1 MVKRILIDTNVLSL
15 LIKYKLGRLAK
26 NPEAT
31 AAAEWYLSQLQGKDL
46 IRSFATDAE
55 LRRWALSRENPI
67 DKERITNAIQHT
79 FNTTACIHSTE
90 SVAESWAHLAC
101 HAKGKLPLN
110 DPNSSQIN
118 DLWIAATARAFKLPL
133 LTHDTDFDW
142 MSEHQVKAIR
152 IPSYNMVVDHQ
163 DETLRS
169 LHSDKGC

>member
-1 MVKRILIDTNVLSL
+1 MVKRILVDTNVLSL

-26 NPEAT
+26 SPEAT
-31 AAAEWYLSQLQGKDL
+31 AIAEWYLSQIQGKDL
-46 IRSFATDAE
+46 IRSFATDTE
-55 LRRWALSRENPI
+55 LRRWALSRENPR
-67 DKERITNAIQHT
+67 DKERIENAIRHT

-90 SVAESWAHLAC
+90 GVAESWAHLAC

-142 MSEHQVKAIR
+142 MSEHEVHAIKA
-152 IPSYNMVVDHQ
+152 PSKP
-163 DETLRS
+163 
-169 LHSDKGC
+169 KGAEH